1 MKLKQLLLVVAVS
14 AASAV
19 GSVWLYGKV
28 TSRNTG
34 FVQSTSDGKLPA
46 NYAGYYGNANQSP
59 ELTDFTKAASAA
71 VPAVVHIKTKIPAA
85 KSVMTCPAAVAMK
98 WTYFFDQFF

>member
-14 AASAV
+14 SASAV

-28 TSRNTG
+28 TSRNAG

-46 NYAGYYGNANQSP
+46 N
-59 ELTDFTKAASAA
+59 
-71 VPAVVHIKTKIPAA
+71 
-85 KSVMTCPAAVAMK
+85 
-98 WTYFFDQFF
+98 